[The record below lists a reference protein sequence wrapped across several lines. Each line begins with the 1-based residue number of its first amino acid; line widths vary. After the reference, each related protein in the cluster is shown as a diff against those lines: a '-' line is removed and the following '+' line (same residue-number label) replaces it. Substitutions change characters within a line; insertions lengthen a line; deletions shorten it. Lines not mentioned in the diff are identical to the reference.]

1 VGSRVFRRPSLSGA
15 LLVAAL
21 ASCVYEL
28 PPPVTLPAPT
38 AASAEELR
46 WAVEGALAVHKWT
59 VLERA
64 PGSITAFVFSRN
76 SGDKATIEIRYQPGA
91 IVIRCTERQVSSARY
106 DRWIQLLSSEIQKNA
121 ALVGMRPS
129 RPPPPSAAP

>member
-1 VGSRVFRRPSLSGA
+1 M

-28 PPPVTLPAPT
+28 SPPVTLPAPT

-46 WAVEGALAVHKWT
+46 WAVEGALAARKWT

-64 PGSITAFVFSRN
+64 PGSITAFVLSRN
-76 SGDKATIEIRYQPGA
+76 TGEKATIEIRYQPGA
-91 IVIRCTERQVSSARY
+91 IVIRCTKTEVSRPRY

-129 RPPPPSAAP
+129 QPPPAAPMPPAGDP